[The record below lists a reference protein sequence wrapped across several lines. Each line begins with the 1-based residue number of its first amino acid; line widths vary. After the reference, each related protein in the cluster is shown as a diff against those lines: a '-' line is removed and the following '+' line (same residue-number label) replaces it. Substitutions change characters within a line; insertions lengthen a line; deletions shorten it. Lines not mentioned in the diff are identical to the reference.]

1 MGLVNYV
8 NQSNEDMILALVNQ
22 SFAHFVLVRS
32 PEFFLNVITYMK
44 PTFLS
49 FV

>member
-1 MGLVNYV
+1 MGVVNYV

-22 SFAHFVLVRS
+22 SFAHFGLVRS
-32 PEFFLNVITYMK
+32 PEFFLNVTYMK